1 MSNVYE
7 GDFSDISDGEIV
19 SATQLLEASFKKD
32 DLYLDVGLQFFDI
45 SDDDLVNFKIFS

>member
-32 DLYLDVGLQFFDI
+32 DQDVGLLFSDI